1 MISKFYDAL
10 RKYNMISPGDRIL
23 VGVSGG
29 ADSMCLLHILYSLKD
44 ELDITVSAAHVNH
57 MIRGAEADRDE
68 ETVRQF
74 CKELDIPFYCTR
86 IDIPKLAREQN
97 LGTELCARNE
107 RYRYFNSLEFDKIA
121 TAHTGSD
128 CIETMLMNLSRGASL
143 KGLCSIP
150 PVRGN
155 IIRPLILFTRSD
167 TEKYCEQNNIKYVID
182 STNLTEDYTRNKYRL
197 SVLAL
202 LKNINVSFEQNAL
215 RCLAGIR
222 EDEEYLEGE
231 SDILF
236 NKAFI
241 PEKEALSTAF
251 LKDSPKPPVTRVI
264 RRYLDD
270 VLHTEFD
277 AEHINTIFENINSDF
292 SLTLPGN
299 IEVQCT
305 DGILKRKEICR
316 IFDSPESI
324 TVDNYNNFSCRFGD
338 TNIEISSVNNGE
350 ISENETV
357 IDSDKIKGNLI
368 IRSRNS
374 GDKIFLSRY
383 HCNKK
388 LKQLFTEC
396 KISPEKRNLIPVIC
410 DSENIICVAG
420 IGTSAKY
427 TADKNTKNFLKIK
440 WSVNENDE

>member
-10 RKYNMISPGDRIL
+10 RKYNMISPGDKIL

-44 ELDITVSAAHVNH
+44 ELDITVGAAHINH

-68 ETVRQF
+68 ETVREF
-74 CKELDIPFYCTR
+74 CDKLDIPFFCTR
-86 IDIPKLAREQN
+86 IDIPKLSREQN

-107 RYRYFNSLEFDKIA
+107 RYKYFNSLDFDKIA

-167 TEKYCEQNNIKYVID
+167 TESYCRQNNIEYVID

-215 RCLAGIR
+215 RCIDSIR
-222 EDEEYLEGE
+222 EDEEYLTGE
-231 SDILF
+231 SDTLF
-236 NKAFI
+236 EKAYI
-241 PEKEALSTAF
+241 PEKEALNTSI
-251 LKDSPKPPVTRVI
+251 LKDSPKPLATRVI
-264 RRYLDD
+264 RRYLNEI
-270 VLHTEFD
+270 LNSEFD
-277 AEHINTIFENINSDF
+277 AEHINFIFDKLNSDF
-292 SLTLPGN
+292 ALTLPGN
-299 IEVQCT
+299 ILIQCK
-305 DGILKRKEICR
+305 DSILCRKEIPAVINC
-316 IFDSPESI
+316 PEPVI
-324 TVDNYNNFSCRFGD
+324 IENCDNFKCNFGK
-338 TNIEISSVNNGE
+338 TNIEIFLTDTGDFAD
-350 ISENETV
+350 NEAV
-357 IDSDKIKGNLI
+357 IDADKIKGNLI
-368 IRSRNS
+368 IRCRNA
-374 GDKIFLSRY
+374 GDRIFLSRY

-396 KISPEKRNLIPVIC
+396 RIPPEKRRFIPVIC

-427 TADKNTKNFLKIK
+427 TADKNTKKFLKIK